1 MIMLVRKYDFPTS
14 ACGVGRSGL
23 ARQVDVRLWETQGE
37 HMLPLL
43 KDPGF
48 FLEERTLGW
57 LVPGL
62 QG

>member
-1 MIMLVRKYDFPTS
+1 MISQPLLVVLE
-14 ACGVGRSGL
+14 GVAWPGRL
-23 ARQVDVRLWETQGE
+23 MDVRLWETQGG

-57 LVPGL
+57 MVPGL

>member
-1 MIMLVRKYDFPTS
+1 MLVRKYDFPTS

-23 ARQVDVRLWETQGE
+23 ARQVDVRLWETQGG

-57 LVPGL
+57 MVPGL